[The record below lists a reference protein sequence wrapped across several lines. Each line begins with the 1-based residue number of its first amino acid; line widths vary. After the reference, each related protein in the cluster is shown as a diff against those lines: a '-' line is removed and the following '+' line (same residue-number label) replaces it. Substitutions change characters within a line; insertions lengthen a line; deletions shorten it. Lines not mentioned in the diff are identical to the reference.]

1 MPADIVTT
9 NNYTYYDNA
18 SKQLFKLCLRVA
30 CNRTE
35 QNICLFRHLA
45 YIGHSTNTNTAW
57 KRREKRR
64 NKT

>member
-9 NNYTYYDNA
+9 NNYTYYDTA

-35 QNICLFRHLA
+35 QNRTEQNIRLFRHLA
-45 YIGHSTNTNTAW
+45 YIGHSTNT
-57 KRREKRR
+57 KSIIR
-64 NKT
+64 